1 MSRRVVFIVP
11 ALLLVFGLAACGGK
25 SGGDDAR
32 SDGKSPGGGG
42 STEAAAP
49 GQIGD
54 AATAGDKSA
63 GGSGGS
69 GSSSGSGGKLG
80 VPSGAQ
86 GEAPSGKPGDVGSA
100 LASDY
105 TFTGKGSDS
114 FCKQMG
120 DLQASYAKGT
130 DASPSF
136 AGMAA
141 QVAKITP
148 PPELEADWPTF
159 VKVQESLA
167 KAPEGQGPDT
177 VDQATLVKFADASN
191 KVSAYLTNVCGL

>member
-1 MSRRVVFIVP
+1 VFIVP
-11 ALLLVFGLAACGGK
+11 ALLLVLGLAACGGK

-32 SDGKSPGGGG
+32 ADGKSARGGG
-42 STEAAAP
+42 STDAAAP

-54 AATAGDKSA
+54 AATAGDKGA
-63 GGSGGS
+63 G
-69 GSSSGSGGKLG
+69 GSGGKLG

-86 GEAPSGKPGDVGSA
+86 GEAPSGEPGDVGSA

-105 TFTGKGSDS
+105 KFTGKGSDA

-130 DASPSF
+130 DANPSF

-141 QVAKITP
+141 QVAKINP

-177 VDQATLVKFADASN
+177 MDQATLVKFADASN

>member
-1 MSRRVVFIVP
+1 MTRRVVFIVP

-25 SGGDDAR
+25 SGGDDA
-32 SDGKSPGGGG
+32 STGGKSAGGGG
-42 STEAAAP
+42 STDAAAP
-49 GQIGD
+49 GRIGD
-54 AATAGDKSA
+54 AATAADKDA
-63 GGSGGS
+63 GGGS
-69 GSSSGSGGKLG
+69 GSSGSGGGLN

-86 GEAPSGKPGDVGSA
+86 GQAPSGKPGDVGSA
-100 LASDY
+100 LANDY
-105 TFTGKGSDS
+105 KFTGKDSDS

-130 DASPSF
+130 DANPSF

-141 QVAKITP
+141 QVAEITP

-167 KAPEGQGPDT
+167 KAPEGQGPDSM
-177 VDQATLVKFADASN
+177 DEATLVKFADASN